1 MIECVFLN
9 GPYQG
14 KVMAEPTAEVRIKA
28 FMMIADL
35 HDWSSM
41 MIEPRVKEIEY
52 LLSWANEKYAVYY
65 CPELES

>member
-1 MIECVFLN
+1 
-9 GPYQG
+9 
-14 KVMAEPTAEVRIKA
+14 MAEPTAEVRIKA

-41 MIEPRVKEIEY
+41 MIEPRAKEIEY
-52 LLSWANEKYAVYY
+52 LLGWANEKYAVYY